1 MRVGSSV
8 AERDIDLC
16 IQQAEVAREGQK
28 NLAENVAVSSGKQ
41 RCRKPNVFSLR
52 GLFGPNKPARLT
64 RDSLTGVFAKTA
76 TRLGVEVVWSGGS
89 IS

>member
-28 NLAENVAVSSGKQ
+28 NLAENGPLARPAALLSEQSLAVQAVQWS
-41 RCRKPNVFSLR
+41 
-52 GLFGPNKPARLT
+52 ARL
-64 RDSLTGVFAKTA
+64 AKA
-76 TRLGVEVVWSGGS
+76 RP
-89 IS
+89 

>member
-16 IQQAEVAREGQK
+16 IQQPEVAREGQK

-52 GLFGPNKPARLT
+52 GLFGPNKPAPSYEGLVDRCL
-64 RDSLTGVFAKTA
+64 RENALRA
-76 TRLGVEVVWSGGS
+76 GVEVV
-89 IS
+89 